1 MSTKAE
7 DTQKNILDTARKHFL
22 KDGLTG
28 ASLRNIVKDA
38 GLTTGAFYKYY
49 PTKEALFDALTD
61 PYMEHIY
68 QIYDQI
74 VEEFEKLSASD
85 QTRNMSD
92 TSSDGM
98 EQMVDYIYDHY
109 DNFRL
114 LLKCGDS
121 GKFELFIHNMVER
134 EMKSSLN
141 YMEKMKEYHGLYHVL
156 GGTISI
162 MDGKTMDDL
171 NIMSLFDRITPD
183 TKEVIIATNATR
195 EGETTALFLAKLLDK
210 KGVNTTR
217 IAHGLPIG
225 SSLDYA
231 DELTLLK
238 SFEGRKKV

>member
-1 MSTKAE
+1 MEYPKSFEELMTCFKMLPGIGNKGAE
-7 DTQKNILDTARKHFL
+7 RMAY
-22 KDGLTG
+22 
-28 ASLRNIVKDA
+28 A
-38 GLTTGAFYKYY
+38 
-49 PTKEALFDALTD
+49 
-61 PYMEHIY
+61 
-68 QIYDQI
+68 IYDMSEEDVKRFSQALSSFKENVYTCPI
-74 VEEFEKLSASD
+74 CGNLSEGDKCEICADHERDQSTICVVESPKDVFA
-85 QTRNMSD
+85 
-92 TSSDGM
+92 
-98 EQMVDYIYDHY
+98 
-109 DNFRL
+109 
-114 LLKCGDS
+114 
-121 GKFELFIHNMVER
+121 
-134 EMKSSLN
+134 
-141 YMEKMKEYHGLYHVL
+141 MEKMKEYHGLYHVL

-210 KGVNTTR
+210 KGINTTR